1 MPLLNVEEETERIRE
16 LLMSGFFKRDRST
29 NSAEDYESS
38 GKAERD
44 MQSSI
49 DYAASEEI
57 QLLWRNEG
65 HLVNADCYFED
76 IEKLK
81 LFEGMDKVNKAK
93 IFVL

>member
-1 MPLLNVEEETERIRE
+1 MPLLNVEEETEKIME

-44 MQSSI
+44 MRSSM
-49 DYAASEEI
+49 DYASSEEI

-65 HLVNADCYFED
+65 HLVNAD
-76 IEKLK
+76 
-81 LFEGMDKVNKAK
+81 
-93 IFVL
+93 